1 MNDPSKEIWYY
12 LEISNKKNVN
22 IRKLK
27 ESSAPINS
35 PYPDKNSIIKK
46 RGKGTLTFQVSK
58 LEDKQRKMKKE
69 NKIRAN
75 SYDCWAFIIDKIR
88 ECPGFY
94 LNQRFFY
101 DYLMDYIDRELRYY
115 QKVEK
120 IIKLINKMEKER
132 KITRSGEEVK
142 FIQKETEEV
151 FAKEKKEELMKV
163 FMEEDTVEVLDN
175 QNIVHTYELG

>member
-12 LEISNKKNVN
+12 IEISNKKNVN

-27 ESSAPINS
+27 ESSAPINN
-35 PYPDKNSIIKK
+35 PYPDKNDIIKK
-46 RGKGTLTFQVSK
+46 RGKGTLTFQVCK
-58 LEDKQRKMKKE
+58 LEDKQRKFKKE

-75 SYDCWAFIIDKIR
+75 SYDCWAFLIDKIK
-88 ECPGFY
+88 EYPGFY

-132 KITRSGEEVK
+132 KIVRTEEEIK
-142 FIQKETEEV
+142 LIQKETEEV
-151 FAKEKKEELMKV
+151 FEKEKNEELMKIFV
-163 FMEEDTVEVLDN
+163 EEDTMEILN
-175 QNIVHTYELG
+175 SQSIIHTYELC